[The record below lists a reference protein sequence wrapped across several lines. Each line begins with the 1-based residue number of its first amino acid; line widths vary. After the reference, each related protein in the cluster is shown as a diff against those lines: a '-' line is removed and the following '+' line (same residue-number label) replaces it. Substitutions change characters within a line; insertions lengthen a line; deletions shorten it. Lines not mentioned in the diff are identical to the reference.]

1 MRWRLS
7 YLSPKNVLVHLPLVN
22 TMGEVHMDAI
32 AYISRWF
39 GKKGKKAGEGDG
51 DVGLQLFTPART

>member
-7 YLSPKNVLVHLPLVN
+7 YLSPKSVLVHLLLVN

-32 AYISRWF
+32 AYVSQWF
-39 GKKGKKAGEGDG
+39 GKKAGEGDG
-51 DVGLQLFTPART
+51 DVGLQLFTPDRT